1 MPAAEFVGVGRC
13 FIGIEEHL
21 AMKCPCYD
29 AVDVD
34 TRHARICPIAGVQVN
49 QRQPLLHVISRS
61 LKRLGIP
68 HQVESGEPFIAGRNL
83 RMDIVIRTGGLR
95 NAPNTEYR
103 EKSILLNV
111 TRVDPQA
118 QIHLQGGSA
127 DHDGSAASTSE
138 TRKDQH
144 YTRPGHVSFDER
156 SNNLI
161 L

>member
-1 MPAAEFVGVGRC
+1 MQSTSTPGMHAAIPR
-13 FIGIEEHL
+13 
-21 AMKCPCYD
+21 
-29 AVDVD
+29 
-34 TRHARICPIAGVQVN
+34 AGAQVN
-49 QRQPLLHVISRS
+49 QHHPLLHAISRT
-61 LKRLGIP
+61 LNRLGIL
-68 HQVESGEPFIAGRNL
+68 HQAESGEPSTADMFL
-83 RMDIVIRTGGLR
+83 RMDIAIRRGGLR
-95 NAPNTEYR
+95 DAPNREYR